1 MAILIILIHLIIDKL
16 LVGRA
21 ELNCILIV
29 FIIDTKW
36 VMPHNRYMAVKKK
49 SNAGRKKGSVS
60 FCMVPLSE
68 LNTKLSSNAIVII
81 SRKFAC
87 AMGIE
92 GQPIIAAP
100 NMIVPFAQAQ
110 VAQSNVQVETF
121 EKKESK
127 EEE

>member
-1 MAILIILIHLIIDKL
+1 
-16 LVGRA
+16 
-21 ELNCILIV
+21 
-29 FIIDTKW
+29 
-36 VMPHNRYMAVKKK
+36 MPHNREMEAKKKK
-49 SNAGRKKGSVS
+49 SNAGRKKGAVS

-68 LNTKLSSNAIVII
+68 LNSKLNANAIVII
-81 SRKFAC
+81 SRKYAA

-110 VAQSNVQVETF
+110 AAQSNVQVETF

-127 EEE
+127 EEDSKKEATG